1 MTPNASKPLLPAT
14 ADDTVSRWHVMTHLE
29 VDQFR
34 KWFDYV
40 NAERFR
46 NNEPLIRPF
55 YPYEFLRGRLS
66 DTPDTTPNAHRV
78 FRRFV
83 FLKATEKDV
92 NELIY
97 SPANLQS
104 HVRLRRYLTP
114 SGTQAF
120 VREDMMEEFLQAC
133 VAYRDRFELAPSN
146 DDIAVMD
153 KVKINSGIYKGYE
166 ATVVRAKLHKGQL
179 ILDLAIPMVS
189 GQIDI
194 HMNGVSA
201 RDVKPVNPAGIN
213 ALRADFIRYTQRQV
227 LDILS
232 RRAAQLERA
241 ERERK
246 QAKLSQPSLAAS
258 LTLTER
264 QKVELKPYLED
275 SDMLER
281 LLRYRGYEITNR
293 SANAHFQAL
302 MLICAHLCKDTR
314 TEQSLLTTVLSL
326 LTPSSQPSAIIHQP
340 SALSP
345 LAPHPS
351 SPATVPVASA
361 SVPSTL
367 DPRPSTLDPL
377 TSDTDAYLCIALK
390 VATDDPAYR
399 DAVKEYIRT
408 RQPKSRHLLSFA
420 SLIRK
425 PLRY

>member
-1 MTPNASKPLLPAT
+1 MTPNASKPLSPAT

-46 NNEPLIRPF
+46 NNESLIRPF

-92 NELIY
+92 NELVY
-97 SPANLQS
+97 SAANLQS

-120 VREDMMEEFLQAC
+120 VRDDIMEEFLQAC

-153 KVKINSGIYKGYE
+153 KVKIKSGIYKGYE

-213 ALRADFIRYTQRQV
+213 ALRADFIRYTQSQV

-246 QAKLSQPSLAAS
+246 KAIPGQPSLAAS

-264 QKVELKPYLED
+264 QKVELKPFLED

-302 MLICAHLCKDTR
+302 MFICAHLCKDTL

-326 LTPSSQPSAIIHQP
+326 LNSQFSILNSQLPSNPSSNHQSSII
-340 SALSP
+340 S
-345 LAPHPS
+345 HPS
-351 SPATVPVASA
+351 HLS
-361 SVPSTL
+361 
-367 DPRPSTLDPL
+367 PL
-377 TSDTDAYLCIALK
+377 TSDSDAYLCIALK

-408 RQPKSRHLLSFA
+408 RHPKSRHLIAFA

>member
-120 VREDMMEEFLQAC
+120 VRDDMMEEFLQAC

-213 ALRADFIRYTQRQV
+213 ALRADFIRYTQSQV

-264 QKVELKPYLED
+264 QKVELKPFLED

-302 MLICAHLCKDTR
+302 MLICAHLCKDTL

-326 LTPSSQPSAIIHQP
+326 LTPSAIIHQPSDLSPLDPRPSTLDHLPSSIIHQP
-340 SALSP
+340 SALS
-345 LAPHPS
+345 
-351 SPATVPVASA
+351 
-361 SVPSTL
+361 
-367 DPRPSTLDPL
+367 
-377 TSDTDAYLCIALK
+377 SDTDAYLCIALK

>member
-66 DTPDTTPNAHRV
+66 APPDTTPNAHRV

-120 VREDMMEEFLQAC
+120 VRDDMMEEFLQAC

-213 ALRADFIRYTQRQV
+213 ALRADFIRYTQSQV

-326 LTPSSQPSAIIHQP
+326 LNPSAIIHQP

-345 LAPHPS
+345 LDPRS
-351 SPATVPVASA
+351 
-361 SVPSTL
+361 STL
-367 DPRPSTLDPL
+367 DHLPSSIIHQPSALS
-377 TSDTDAYLCIALK
+377 SDTDAYLCIALK